1 MRWRRLLESTR
12 PVPKRYRGATSGDP
26 VRRPP
31 VRSRRLASGRPTRG
45 AKPRSSVP
53 KPRRHR
59 RRINWTRIT
68 AAGMSLFLAVGVVWL
83 AAGPWLQ
90 VRAVTVDGAGWTPK
104 AELHRLTDVVVGRS
118 TLLVDADSLAGALG
132 ELPAVESARVDVGI
146 LGTIHVTLVEG
157 GAVAVWRTSAA
168 SLLLA
173 EDGTVVGIQ
182 SRDATPTGA
191 TAGLPRID
199 DQRDAS
205 HDLVVGD
212 AVPQNE
218 LEAALI
224 LAALPGPRL
233 GSASPTVS
241 VAVDPT
247 YGFVLSAPAAGW
259 QAAFGFYGL
268 DPTDTPEL
276 VAARIESQTSAVRTL
291 FSLHPEAGVAWVD
304 ARNPGRVYFRA
315 RG

>member
-1 MRWRRLLESTR
+1 M
-12 PVPKRYRGATSGDP
+12 G
-26 VRRPP
+26 
-31 VRSRRLASGRPTRG
+31 
-45 AKPRSSVP
+45 
-53 KPRRHR
+53 
-59 RRINWTRIT
+59 
-68 AAGMSLFLAVGVVWL
+68 
-83 AAGPWLQ
+83 
-90 VRAVTVDGAGWTPK
+90 TV
-104 AELHRLTDVVVGRS
+104 
-118 TLLVDADSLAGALG
+118 
-132 ELPAVESARVDVGI
+132 
-146 LGTIHVTLVEG
+146 HVTLVEG

-173 EDGTVVGIQ
+173 EDGTVVGVQ

-191 TAGLPRID
+191 DRRRCRAID

-212 AVPQNE
+212 ADPRRTSWTPRC
-218 LEAALI
+218 I

-233 GSASPTVS
+233 GSASPTVT

-268 DPTDTPEL
+268 DPTDTPEV

-291 FSLHPEAGVAWVD
+291 FSLHPEAGVAWLD